1 MASQL
6 IGPVLRKPK
15 LRKQKGRVVAGWG
28 RTEKRRREFLTS
40 RLSPAKALEK
50 RFKEKKIYLLT
61 KRRKMSAKGKLC
73 ISRAKPP
80 KKEIAAC

>member
-28 RTEKRRREFLTS
+28 RREKRREFLTS
-40 RLSPAKALEK
+40 RLSPAKVLEK
-50 RFKEKKIYLLT
+50 RFKKKKIYLLT